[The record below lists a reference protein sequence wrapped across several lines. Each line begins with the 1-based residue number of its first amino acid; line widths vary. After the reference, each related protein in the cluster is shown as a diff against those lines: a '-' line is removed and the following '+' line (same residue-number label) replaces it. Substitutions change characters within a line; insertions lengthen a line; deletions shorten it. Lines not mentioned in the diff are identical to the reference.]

1 MDDTIVWIIIMAFYA
16 PLHYLLPVMILFIT
30 GSEPESVRK
39 RLIKNALIDSTI
51 SMVVAFAIVITLASS
66 GRMFLA
72 MLILMV
78 SMFYPF
84 VRIIRHRREIIE
96 PAD

>member
-16 PLHYLLPVMILFIT
+16 PLHYLLPVLILFIT

-39 RLIKNALIDSTI
+39 RLIRNALVDSTL
-51 SMVVAFAIVITLASS
+51 SMVLAFAIVITLASS
-66 GRMFLA
+66 GRMFVA
-72 MLILMV
+72 MLILML

-84 VRIIRHRREIIE
+84 VRIIRHRREI
-96 PAD
+96 ADPTD